1 MRPFSIFG
9 TELHRLTPLPL
20 IVPSSAKFLNLC
32 LFLLDPAKGGGNS
45 GLLEEALPAELTK
58 TVIVK
63 PHLPRLPSASVAV

>member
-1 MRPFSIFG
+1 MS
-9 TELHRLTPLPL
+9 TEGGRW
-20 IVPSSAKFLNLC
+20 SKRSKNLSTQ
-32 LFLLDPAKGGGNS
+32 FVNGPKGGGNS

>member
-1 MRPFSIFG
+1 MEKRS
-9 TELHRLTPLPL
+9 
-20 IVPSSAKFLNLC
+20 KNLSTQ
-32 LFLLDPAKGGGNS
+32 FVNGPKGGGNS